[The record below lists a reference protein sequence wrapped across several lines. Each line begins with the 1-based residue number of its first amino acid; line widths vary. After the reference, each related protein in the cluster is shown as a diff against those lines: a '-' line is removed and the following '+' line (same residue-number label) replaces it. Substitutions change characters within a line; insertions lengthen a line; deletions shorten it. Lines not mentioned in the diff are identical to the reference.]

1 MFLSFFFLATID
13 VSLFREYFFNCS
25 IIEIEGRT
33 SDVREYFFEDIIQ
46 LLYFQPINSTT
57 TNRKNKNRQLQDN
70 DDEQGYEDSQAGDI
84 ELFILIFQDS
94 LTDLFF

>member
-1 MFLSFFFLATID
+1 M
-13 VSLFREYFFNCS
+13 
-25 IIEIEGRT
+25 
-33 SDVREYFFEDIIQ
+33 REYFFEDIIQ